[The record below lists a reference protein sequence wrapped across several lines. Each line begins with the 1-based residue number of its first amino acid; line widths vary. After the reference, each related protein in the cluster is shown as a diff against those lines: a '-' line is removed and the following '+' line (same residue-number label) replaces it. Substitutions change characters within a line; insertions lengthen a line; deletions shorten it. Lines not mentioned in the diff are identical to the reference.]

1 MKKKFSIF
9 LFTAIFSIW
18 GCKDSKYLDVQPTG
32 ILTTDQIFQDPNQTL
47 SVIADLYNRY
57 YDISTVKNWTTMAD
71 FNECFISDNINIDPN
86 GNLNRNN
93 SWNFSTWNTW
103 DYNYI
108 RDLNLFI
115 ERATASTLLST
126 TDKTRFVAE
135 ARFLR
140 ASYYFELVKRMG
152 GVPLILKSLT
162 YDFSGDPSY
171 LQQPRLKESEI
182 YDFVISEA
190 EELKVLLPT
199 DANEKSRA
207 TKAAALAMETRAALY
222 AGSIAKYGQTTPS
235 VTLAG
240 GEVGIPAIKAAD
252 YYQIALRAAKEIID
266 GNAGAYSLYNK
277 KPDLSDNFAN
287 LFLDKS
293 NNPEVIF
300 ADDFKLKTDKKHG
313 FTISN
318 QPRFGAE
325 EEEGGRINPSLN
337 LVESFEK
344 LDNTYAPIAIASAS
358 GTPIIYDKQ
367 TDPFTGR
374 DARLAGTVLLPSASF
389 RGVNTDIFAGV
400 QLNDGT
406 VVSGD
411 DRGVTRDLPGKK
423 NVQVVGFDGPV
434 NAKIYTAQSGFYI
447 RKYLDPTPGAGQR
460 GVQSDVWFIRYR
472 YAEVL
477 LNAAEASFE
486 LGDQA
491 TAALYMNQVRARAGL
506 TVPLSAGDI
515 TFDRIVHERRVELV
529 FEGHTLFDMK
539 RWRIAHVVFDGNA
552 MTVNDL
558 ISNIGSAAKRNTQPY
573 GLWPYKLYDP
583 NGPNDGKWIFKIV
596 LPSEVQ
602 ASDRFQLGNYYSAI
616 DNNIISNNPKLIRN
630 PNQ

>member
-1 MKKKFSIF
+1 MKKKFSIL
-9 LFTAIFSIW
+9 LFATLFSVW
-18 GCKDSKYLDVQPTG
+18 GCKDSKYLDVQPVG

-57 YDISTVKNWTTMAD
+57 YDFSTVRDWPTMAD
-71 FNECFISDNINIDPN
+71 FNECFVSDGGGFGKNN
-86 GNLNRNN
+86 GWGFG
-93 SWNFSTWNTW
+93 SWSTW

-115 ERATASTLLST
+115 ERADASTLLSA
-126 TDKTRFVAE
+126 TDKTRFLAE

-171 LQQPRLKESEI
+171 LRQPRLKESEI

-190 EELKVLLPT
+190 EALKVLLPSDVT
-199 DANEKSRA
+199 EKSRA
-207 TKAAALAMETRAALY
+207 TKAACLAMESRAALY
-222 AGSIAKYGQTTPS
+222 AASIAKYGVTTPT

-240 GEVGIPAIKAAD
+240 GEVGIPANKSQA
-252 YYQIALRAAKEIID
+252 YYEIALRAAKEIIS
-266 GNAGAYSLYNK
+266 GTAGSYALYNK

-287 LFLDKS
+287 LFLDKA

-300 ADDFKLKTDKKHG
+300 VDDFKLKTDKKHG

-318 QPRFGAE
+318 QPRFGAQ

-344 LDNTYAPIAIASAS
+344 LDNTYAPIAIASS
-358 GTPIIYDKQ
+358 NGTPIVYTKQ
-367 TDPFTGR
+367 TDPFAGR

-400 QLNDGT
+400 QLNDGSI
-406 VVSGD
+406 VSGD
-411 DRGVTRDLPGKK
+411 DRGATRDLPGQK

-434 NAKIYTAQSGFYI
+434 NAKIFTAQSGFYI

-460 GVQSDVWFIRYR
+460 GVQSDVWFVRYR

-486 LGDQA
+486 LGDPA
-491 TAALYMNQVRARAGL
+491 NAALYMNQVRARAGL
-506 TVPLSAGDI
+506 TIPLTAGDI
-515 TFDRIVHERRVELV
+515 TFDKIVHERRVELV

-539 RWRIAHVVFDGNA
+539 RWRIAHIVFDGNA

-558 ISNIGSAAKRNTQPY
+558 VSNIGSATKRNTQPY
-573 GLWPYKLYDP
+573 GLWPYKLFDP
-583 NGPNDGKWIFKIV
+583 NGPNNGKWIFKIV

-602 ASDRFQLGNYYSAI
+602 ASDRFAFGNYYSAI
-616 DNNIISNNPKLIRN
+616 FDNILSNNPKLVKN

>member
-1 MKKKFSIF
+1 MKKKFSIL
-9 LFTAIFSIW
+9 LFTTLFSVW
-18 GCKDSKYLDVQPTG
+18 GCKDSKYLDVQPVG

-57 YDISTVKNWTTMAD
+57 YDISTVRDWPTMAD
-71 FNECFISDNINIDPN
+71 FNECFISDNINVDPN

-93 SWNFSTWNTW
+93 KWEFRTWSTW

-115 ERATASTLLST
+115 ERADASTLLSAS
-126 TDKTRFVAE
+126 DKNRFLAE

-171 LQQPRLKESEI
+171 LRQPRLKESEI

-190 EELKVLLPT
+190 EALKVLLPSDVT
-199 DANEKSRA
+199 EKSRA
-207 TKAAALAMETRAALY
+207 TKAAALAMESRAALY
-222 AGSIAKYGQTTPS
+222 AASIAKYGVNTPT

-240 GEVGIPAIKAAD
+240 GEVGIPASKSQG
-252 YYQIALRAAKEIID
+252 YYQIALRAAKEIIS
-266 GNAGAYSLYNK
+266 GTAGAYELYSK
-277 KPDLSDNFAN
+277 KPDLSDNFAS
-287 LFLDKS
+287 LFLDKA
-293 NNPEVIF
+293 NNSEVIF

-313 FTISN
+313 FTVSN
-318 QPRFGAE
+318 QPRFGAQ

-344 LDNTYAPIAIASAS
+344 LDNTYAPIAITSS
-358 GTPIIYDKQ
+358 NGSPIVYSKQ
-367 TDPFTGR
+367 TDPFAGR

-389 RGVNTDIFAGV
+389 RGINTDIFAGV
-400 QLNDGT
+400 QLNDGS

-411 DRGVTRDLPGKK
+411 DRGATRDLPGRK

-434 NAKIYTAQSGFYI
+434 NAKVFTAQSGFYI

-460 GVQSDVWFIRYR
+460 GVQSDVWFVRYR
-472 YAEVL
+472 FAEVL

-486 LGDQA
+486 LGDPA
-491 TAALYMNQVRARAGL
+491 SAALYMNRVRARAGL
-506 TVPLSAGDI
+506 VIPLTPNDI
-515 TFDRIVHERRVELV
+515 TFDKIVHERRVELV

-552 MTVNDL
+552 MSVNDL
-558 ISNIGSAAKRNTQPY
+558 VSNIGSATKRNTQPY
-573 GLWPYKLYDP
+573 GLWPYKLFDP
-583 NGPNDGKWIFKIV
+583 NGPNDGKW
-596 LPSEVQ
+596 SEVQ
-602 ASDRFQLGNYYSAI
+602 ASDRFQFGNYYSAI
-616 DNNIISNNPKLIRN
+616 DANILSNNPKLVKN